1 LQALHEVGLAGVAVV
16 ADRRLG
22 DEDQAGG
29 VGRVGLHGLQP
40 DRAGGDAEGLWRSF
54 IMVER
59 VLPWVAVDDGR
70 T

>member
-1 LQALHEVGLAGVAVV
+1 MASSQIGPAAML
-16 ADRRLG
+16 R
-22 DEDQAGG
+22 
-29 VGRVGLHGLQP
+29 
-40 DRAGGDAEGLWRSF
+40 GLWRSF